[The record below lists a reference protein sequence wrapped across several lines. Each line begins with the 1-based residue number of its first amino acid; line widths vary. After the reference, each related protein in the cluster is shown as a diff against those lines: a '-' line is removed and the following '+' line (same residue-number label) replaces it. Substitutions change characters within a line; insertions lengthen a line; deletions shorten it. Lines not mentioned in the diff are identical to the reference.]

1 MDNEVNQAIVDYIVA
16 HRDTY
21 TPEAIEQRLLAA
33 GYSPEDIAA
42 AWQALAGKE
51 STAQGSRPQS
61 GVRNLVGIILLWIGL
76 VIIGAVVVLLTA
88 LNMAFGADSEITEP
102 LMTTVYVSSLVVVLG
117 LLVAGI
123 VLLNRRWPVDR
134 VASLVAAIAVVWYL
148 IVAGTCFLGP
158 GAI

>member
-1 MDNEVNQAIVDYIVA
+1 MDKEVNQATVEYILA
-16 HRDTY
+16 NRDVY
-21 TPEAIEQRLLAA
+21 TPEAIEQSLLAA

-42 AWQALAGKE
+42 AWQALPGKE
-51 STAQGSRPQS
+51 SSAQSSRPQS
-61 GVRNLVGIILLWIGL
+61 GVRNVIGLILLWIGIA
-76 VIIGAVVVLLTA
+76 IIGAVVVILTDLNLL
-88 LNMAFGADSEITEP
+88 LGAYSEITEP
-102 LMTTVYVSSLVVVLG
+102 LITTVTVSSVVVVLG

-158 GAI
+158 GVY